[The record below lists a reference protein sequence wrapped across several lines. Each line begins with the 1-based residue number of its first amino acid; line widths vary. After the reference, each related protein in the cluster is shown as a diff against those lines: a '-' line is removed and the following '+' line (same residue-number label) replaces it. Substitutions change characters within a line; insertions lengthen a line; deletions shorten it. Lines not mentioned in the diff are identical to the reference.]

1 MKAIKKLLYFLA
13 VAGTTMFASSCTDDL
28 EYTPAGQPSGQQVY
42 FAVDLAET
50 INLEEN
56 SSSVTIP
63 VSRVVT
69 DEAASFSIFATEES
83 GLFTIPSTVNF
94 AAGESTA
101 NLVITYTYSALT
113 QDQTYSCTL
122 TIGDTENT
130 SPYGMTSYEFSLI
143 APSPWT
149 SLGEGTLTD
158 DVITGAFSRV
168 ENQVFTVEIQES
180 DNTPGMYRIVDP
192 YINNQYKL
200 SADGTGSSSNY
211 SCYLVINATDPEAVT
226 ISKQNMGIL
235 GTDLGDFQME
245 STAPGT
251 LVNGVITFPKGGI
264 ELSFTGYQ
272 GAFQANKSGLFKVVL
287 PGASDVAAPAV
298 TVAYKGS
305 FIDAASNKSNAVLDF
320 TLNETATSYKFA
332 VVEGNITKDEAAI
345 KETAGKIVDGSL
357 ESTEGTASGSV
368 LYPLAV
374 SGTFTVVAVPFNAE
388 SDAGAAAAAAFIYSA
403 DGAPD
408 IVQVQTGDYSI
419 MVDVLVDDYNDYT
432 CPLKLTAGDGFNEF
446 LLDGIFGFEGY
457 VLIGEYDPTSLT
469 ITFDG
474 TVQGMED
481 KGPRWGYG
489 IAYVDEAQT
498 EIYTILSNEADE
510 PCVISVNE
518 DGTLNA
524 FTTSLQLVGFSAADG
539 KITRMYEQIEANT
552 PITKGEAGTT
562 ARTVNRRTQLS
573 TALRVNF

>member
-1 MKAIKKLLYFLA
+1 MKTLKNIFYFLA
-13 VAGTTMFASSCTDDL
+13 AASLVGFTSCSDDPETTSLKGDQVFFGTDLSS
-28 EYTPAGQPSGQQVY
+28 
-42 FAVDLAET
+42 T
-50 INLEEN
+50 IQLEEN
-56 SSSVTIP
+56 SSSITIP
-63 VSRVVT
+63 ILRLNA
-69 DEAASFSIFATEES
+69 DNAASYPIFTSDES
-83 GLFTIPSTVNF
+83 GLFTLPTSADF
-94 AAGESTA
+94 AAGENTA
-101 NLVITYTYSALT
+101 NLVITYNYAELT
-113 QDQTYSCTL
+113 QDKEYPCTL
-122 TIGDTENT
+122 TIGDSENT
-130 SPYGMTSYEFSLI
+130 SPYGLSKYEFTLV
-143 APSPWT
+143 APAPWT
-149 SLGEGTLTD
+149 SLGKGTLTD
-158 DVITGAFSRV
+158 DVITGAFNV
-168 ENQVFTVEIQES
+168 ENQVFEVEIQQS
-180 DNTPGMYRIVDP
+180 DKEPGMYRLVDP
-192 YINNQYKL
+192 YINNKYSL
-200 SADGTGSSSNY
+200 SAGEGGSSSNY
-211 SCYLVINATDPEAVT
+211 SCYLVIDATDPEAVT
-226 ISKQNMGIL
+226 IAKQNMGIL

-245 STAPGT
+245 STSPGT

-272 GAFQANKSGLFKVVL
+272 SAFQANKNGLFKVVL

-498 EIYTILSNEADE
+498 EIYTILSNEADD

-518 DGTLNA
+518 DGTLKA

-552 PITKGEAGTT
+552 PITKGAESGTT
-562 ARTVNRRTQLS
+562 ARIASRRVQLS
-573 TALRVNF
+573 TALRANF